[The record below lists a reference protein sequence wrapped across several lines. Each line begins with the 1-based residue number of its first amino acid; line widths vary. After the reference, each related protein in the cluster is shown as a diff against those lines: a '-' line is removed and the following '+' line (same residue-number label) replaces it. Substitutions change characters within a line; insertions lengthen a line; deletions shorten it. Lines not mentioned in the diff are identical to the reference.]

1 MKPDSPT
8 NTVRNVV
15 DDIDADVSD
24 VEDRV
29 KSTAKQ
35 ASYQAEE
42 LAMDAQIKATETLNS
57 IEQYIREKP
66 VQAAGIAFAAGIV
79 ATFLLRKR

>member
-15 DDIDADVSD
+15 DDIDAAVSD

-29 KSTAKQ
+29 KNTAKQ